1 MTVVMPMPGN
11 QLDLD
16 RFAAGADKACALLK
30 VLVNRDRLLLLC
42 QLSHNERNV
51 GELEQLTSIRQ
62 PTLSQQLT
70 VLRNEQLVSTR
81 RDGKQIF
88 YSLSSPQASAVM
100 EVLYQQFCSATPE
113 KQENAI
119 TQS

>member
-1 MTVVMPMPGN
+1 MPDQ

-30 VLVNRDRLLLLC
+30 VLVNRDRLFLLC
-42 QLSHNERNV
+42 QLSHQERNV
-51 GELEQLTSIRQ
+51 GELEQLTGIRQ

-81 RDGKQIF
+81 REGKQIF
-88 YSLSSPQASAVM
+88 YSLSSEQAKAVM
-100 EVLYQQFCSATPE
+100 DVLYQQFCSPTPE
-113 KQENAI
+113 KQDDAPA
-119 TQS
+119 QP